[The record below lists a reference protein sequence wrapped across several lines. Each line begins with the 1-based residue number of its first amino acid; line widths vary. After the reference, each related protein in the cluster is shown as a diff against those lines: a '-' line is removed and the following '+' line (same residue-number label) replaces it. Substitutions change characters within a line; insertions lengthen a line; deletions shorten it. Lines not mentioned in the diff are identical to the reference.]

1 MKLLAALRQHLAE
14 HHDEPVPADLRAGL
28 LRALDAI
35 QSGADVRQ
43 AFGNGDH
50 ARGLA
55 ALRRAA
61 ELAAPGASPWV
72 AAQALEIRVR
82 AFRDRA
88 WPRIRAGARGP
99 VDEIEAALVA
109 AFDCDDWP
117 TSARRLYEHLR

>member
-1 MKLLAALRQHLAE
+1 MRLLTALRRHLTERA
-14 HHDEPVPADLRAGL
+14 DEPVPADLRVEL

-35 QSGADVRQ
+35 EGGADVRQ
-43 AFGNGDH
+43 AFGSGDH

-82 AFRDRA
+82 PFVARA
-88 WPRIRAGARGP
+88 WPRIQSGAREP
-99 VDEIEAALVA
+99 IDEIEAALAA
-109 AFDCDDWP
+109 AFECDDWP